1 MTNEERVQLRANI
14 MGGMNEYI
22 LNTVDDEMLLDY
34 WFEMG
39 LPDEV
44 TEDMLM
50 EYAEYEE
57 LFYYVICAFEKII
70 SSLVDYD

>member
-1 MTNEERVQLRANI
+1 MTDKEKIQLRANI

-22 LNTVDDEMLLDY
+22 LNTVEDEMLLEQ

-44 TEDMLM
+44 TEDMLIDF
-50 EYAEYEE
+50 AKDEE
-57 LFYYVICAFEKII
+57 LFADVVYAFAKVIC
-70 SSLVDYD
+70 

>member
-1 MTNEERVQLRANI
+1 MTNKEKVQLRANI

-22 LNTVDDEMLLDY
+22 LNTVEDEMLLEQ

-39 LPDEV
+39 LPDEI

-50 EYAEYEE
+50 DYAEDEE
-57 LFYYVICAFEKII
+57 LFADVVYAFAKVIC
-70 SSLVDYD
+70 